1 MMYMNINIAIICNY
15 LVNVYVT
22 RIIVRFVCQDTTI
35 RIRRLILGGIVQIV
49 ISSSIMFQPLNVDH
63 AAKLSIVYPPS
74 LTAMIA
80 NVCIVTIFIVL
91 CISAC
96 YAISS
101 LRLSTQITVK
111 IMRAN
116 NVCMHQWAVV
126 DFAQI
131 VL

>member
-1 MMYMNINIAIICNY
+1 MIYMEMNIAIISNY
-15 LVNVYVT
+15 QVNGFVT
-22 RIIVRFVCQDTTI
+22 RIIVRFVYQNTTLII
-35 RIRRLILGGIVQIV
+35 RHLLLGGIVQVV
-49 ISSSIMFQPLNVDH
+49 ISSYIFMTMHVDH
-63 AAKLSIVYPPS
+63 AANIIAFYPAI
-74 LTAMIA
+74 LTARIA

-116 NVCMHQWAVV
+116 NVCMHQWSVV
-126 DFAQI
+126 DFAQS